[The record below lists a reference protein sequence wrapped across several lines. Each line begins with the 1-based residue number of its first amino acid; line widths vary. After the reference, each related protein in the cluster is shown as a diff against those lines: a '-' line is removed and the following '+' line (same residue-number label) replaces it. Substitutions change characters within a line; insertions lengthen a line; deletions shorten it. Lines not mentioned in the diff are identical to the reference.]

1 MREECGVFAIF
12 GHKMAATQAKL
23 GSFTLQHRGEES
35 CGISVCNQGQI
46 TTRKGMG
53 LVMDVMTQSIID
65 ELSGTSAIAHNRYS
79 TQGGSTKENAQPFTA
94 NVRQGKFAVA
104 HNGTITNASE
114 LRAECES
121 KGAVFQSTSD
131 TEVIL
136 HLVAQSDQPELI
148 NAIIYAL
155 TRLEGAF
162 SLVFLTKDSI
172 IAARDPNGFR
182 PLVIGQFDGGFAV
195 ASETCAFQH
204 CNATYIDEVF
214 PGELVKINDEGLE
227 KIQYTPEEKASQCV
241 FEHIYF
247 SRPSSKVFRLSV
259 SRTRKQFGKLLS
271 DEFPVEADLVVG
283 VPNSGLYAGLGY
295 AEASGIPFELGIT
308 RGQSVSR
315 SFIQPSQELRIDTV
329 NLKLSADC
337 SLLEGQRVILVDD
350 SIVRGNTSKR
360 IVELV
365 RRAGAKE
372 VHLRISSPMLLCP
385 CFYGVDIP
393 SREEL
398 IANWHSVDEIR
409 RLVGADSLAYLPL
422 EKLMQAVG
430 GSGYCNAC
438 FSGDYPTL
446 VNITKCA

>member
-12 GHKMAATQAKL
+12 GHEMAATQAKL

-53 LVMDVMTQSIID
+53 LVLEVMTQSTIN
-65 ELSGTSAIAHNRYS
+65 ELTGTSAIAHNRYS
-79 TQGGSTKENAQPFTA
+79 TQGGSTKENAQPFAAT
-94 NVRQGKFAVA
+94 VKQGQFAVA
-104 HNGTITNASE
+104 HNGTITNA
-114 LRAECES
+114 LRLRTECES

-136 HLVAQSDQPELI
+136 HLVAQSDQSELLD
-148 NAIIYAL
+148 AIVYAL

-182 PLVIGQFDGGFAV
+182 PLVIGEFDGGFAV

-204 CNATYIDEVF
+204 CGGTNIGEIL
-214 PGELVKINDEGLE
+214 PGELVRIDANGLQ
-227 KIQYTPEEKASQCV
+227 KIQYAPKGKASQCV

-247 SRPSSKVFRLSV
+247 SRPSSRVFGLSV
-259 SRTRKQFGKLLS
+259 SQTRKQFGRLLAQVS
-271 DEFPVEADLVVG
+271 PVDADMVVG

-337 SLLEGQRVILVDD
+337 ALLEGQRVIVVDD
-350 SIVRGNTSKR
+350 SVVRGYTSQK
-360 IVELV
+360 IVDLI

-372 VHLRISSPMLLCP
+372 VHLRVSSPMLLYP
-385 CFYGVDIP
+385 CYYGVDIP

-398 IANWHSVDEIR
+398 VANWHSVDEICK
-409 RLVGADSLAYLPL
+409 LVGADSLAYLPL

-430 GSGYCNAC
+430 GNGYCNAC
-438 FSGDYPTL
+438 FSGDYTTNTL
-446 VNITKCA
+446 INIT